1 MNKTKIC
8 QQCQQPFIPKRS
20 DAVFCG
26 DTCRWNN
33 WREKNAAKVAAKQPP
48 AEVKQENILT
58 QTLRGVAGDK
68 PVKKSVFSAISE
80 IDKKEDKPNFV
91 LKDVQVET
99 EAYKQAK
106 AKLDQHHTF
115 VKRVT
120 DAINACNEQLKG
132 LQNGNISLLPITA
145 TAAGGYIG
153 NKQSKGDPL
162 ATFVSGLIGF
172 GIGKLADVVLFE
184 EDREKQKQKNI
195 TLLNEKKVEL
205 QKQHIEEKKACEQ
218 ATIFLNGIP
227 RYETKQIKEPVIQFS
242 NVWGKPFN
250 LSKTQSLKVEK
261 SENKILGD
269 VKPPIIQTTDKVIS
283 SKELKTMDYK
293 SLNFQNRWRDFFGLP
308 AVIFSLA
315 VHGKPGEGKSTFCI
329 QFAQYLA
336 ENFGMVV
343 FISGEE
349 GFSKTL
355 RDKVVNNKADSP
367 FLFFADYKNYDEIKD
382 KLENKF
388 HFIFLDSLDT
398 LQIDTMRLRDLR
410 ELFPNSAF
418 ITISQSTKD
427 GKMRGSNE
435 IVHDAD
441 IAVKVENG
449 VAITTKNRFKE
460 RDMRFDVFPKN

>member
-1 MNKTKIC
+1 MNNTKVC

-48 AEVKQENILT
+48 AEVKQENNLS
-58 QTLRGVAGDK
+58 QTLRGVAGDE
-68 PVKKSVFSAISE
+68 PVKKSVFSPFFE
-80 IDKKEDKPNFV
+80 PEKKEEQPDFI
-91 LKDVQVET
+91 LKEIQAET
-99 EAYKQAK
+99 ETYKKAK
-106 AKLDQHHTF
+106 AKLDEQHTF

-120 DAINACNEQLKG
+120 DAINACNEQLKW
-132 LQNGNISLLPITA
+132 LQNGSMNLLPITT
-145 TAAGGYIG
+145 TAAAGYIG
-153 NKQSKGDPL
+153 NKQSKGDSMTTIL
-162 ATFVSGLIGF
+162 SGLVGY
-172 GIGKLADVVLFE
+172 GLGKLVDATLFE

-195 TLLNEKKVEL
+195 ALLNERERVL
-205 QKQHIEEKKACEQ
+205 QNQLNEATKTLEQ
-218 ATIFLNGIP
+218 ATTSLNGIS
-227 RYETKQIKEPVIQFS
+227 RYETKQVKQPILRGT
-242 NVWGKPFN
+242 NVWGK
-250 LSKTQSLKVEK
+250 SLFLPK
-261 SENKILGD
+261 SQVNNIENKILND
-269 VKPPIIQTTDKVIS
+269 EKHSVIQTNDKVIS

-293 SLNFQNRWRDFFGLP
+293 SLNFQNRWKDFFGLP
-308 AVIFSLA
+308 AVVFSLA

-355 RDKVVNNKADSP
+355 RDKVVNNKADSS
-367 FLFFADYKNYDEIKD
+367 FLFFADYKNYDEIKA

-398 LQIDTMRLRDLR
+398 LKIDTMRLRELR

-449 VAITTKNRFKE
+449 IAITTKNRFKE
-460 RDMRFDVFPKN
+460 RDMQFKVFLSNLH

>member
-8 QQCQQPFIPKRS
+8 QQCQQTFIPKRS

-26 DTCRWNN
+26 DTCRWNI
-33 WREKNAAKVAAKQPP
+33 WREKNVAKVAAKQPP
-48 AEVKQENILT
+48 AEIKQENNLS
-58 QTLRGVAGDK
+58 QTLRGVAGDE
-68 PVKKSVFSAISE
+68 PVNKSVFSPISE
-80 IDKKEDKPNFV
+80 IDKKEEKPNFV

-106 AKLDQHHTF
+106 AKLYQQHTF
-115 VKRVT
+115 NKRVL
-120 DAINACNEQLKG
+120 DALNACNEQLKG
-132 LQNGNISLLPITA
+132 LQNGNMSLLPITA
-145 TAAGGYIG
+145 TAAAGYIG
-153 NKQSKGDPL
+153 NKQSKGDPMTTIL
-162 ATFVSGLIGF
+162 SGLVGF
-172 GIGKLADVVLFE
+172 GIGKLTDTIFFE
-184 EDREKQKQKNI
+184 EDREKQKQKCI
-195 TLLNEKKVEL
+195 ALLNEKKVEL
-205 QKQHIEEKKACEQ
+205 QKQLIEVKKACEQ
-218 ATIFLNGIP
+218 ATIFLDSIP
-227 RYETKQIKEPVIQFS
+227 RYETKQIKEPAIQFS
-242 NVWGKPFN
+242 NVWGKPFT
-250 LSKTQSLKVEK
+250 LAQTQSHKIEK
-261 SENKILGD
+261 SENKTLGN
-269 VKPPIIQTTDKVIS
+269 VKPPTIKTTDKVIS

-308 AVIFSLA
+308 AVVFSLA

-355 RDKVVNNKADSP
+355 RDKVVNNKADSS

-398 LQIDTMRLRDLR
+398 LKIDTMRLRELR

-449 VAITTKNRFKE
+449 VAVTTKNRFKE
-460 RDMRFDVFPKN
+460 RDMRFNVFS